1 MNESIMAPLK
11 IAVIGAGVRGTGLAR
26 KIAESGFS
34 AEIIAVAE
42 PDDEKRKDFAEEF
55 KLSDSVLFKSWEDLT
70 STLEDCDA
78 AVIATLDNQH
88 TGPAL
93 ASLNRG
99 WHILIEKPLADSYA
113 DCQLIDKTRE
123 EKNKVVAVCHTL
135 RFMNGFSHL
144 KKILDS
150 GTIGQLVHID
160 HFEAIGHLRFVH
172 NYVRGRWAQVK
183 NNTFLLL
190 HKCCHDIDFINW
202 LVKEPCRSVSSFG
215 SLKYFTREN
224 APEGSTQRCIDNC
237 TLKDSCQYSAI
248 RIYTEGNL
256 SEWPAKDIC
265 KIHTPEAHTE
275 KITNGPY
282 GLCVWHANN
291 DVVDHQSVLM
301 EFEGGTTATC
311 TLSGYSA
318 TNGRRIRLQ
327 GTHGEVYY
335 EEALKQ
341 ISIKRFADNEYETV
355 SIPARET
362 YHPEDKDI
370 IDNWISSIIYST
382 PVAVDTKEATRTL
395 AVVFAAELSR
405 KENRIVDMTGF
416 TG

>member
-1 MNESIMAPLK
+1 
-11 IAVIGAGVRGTGLAR
+11 
-26 KIAESGFS
+26 
-34 AEIIAVAE
+34 
-42 PDDEKRKDFAEEF
+42 
-55 KLSDSVLFKSWEDLT
+55 
-70 STLEDCDA
+70 
-78 AVIATLDNQH
+78 
-88 TGPAL
+88 
-93 ASLNRG
+93 
-99 WHILIEKPLADSYA
+99 
-113 DCQLIDKTRE
+113 
-123 EKNKVVAVCHTL
+123 
-135 RFMNGFSHL
+135 MNGFSHL
-144 KKILDS
+144 KQILDS
-150 GTIGQLVHID
+150 GVIGQLVHID

-202 LVKEPCRSVSSFG
+202 LVREPCRSVTSFG

-224 APEGSTQRCIDNC
+224 APEGSAHRCVDNC
-237 TLKDSCQYSAI
+237 TLRDSCQYSAV

-265 KIHTPEAHTE
+265 KVHTSEAHTE
-275 KITNGPY
+275 AITNGPY
-282 GLCVWHANN
+282 GLCVWNANN
-291 DVVDHQSVLM
+291 DVVDHQTVLM

-327 GTHGEVYY
+327 GTHGEIYY
-335 EEALKQ
+335 EEALNQ
-341 ISIKRFADNEYETV
+341 ISIKRFADNDYQTV
-355 SIPARET
+355 EIPARET

-405 KENRIVDMTGF
+405 RENRIVDMTSF